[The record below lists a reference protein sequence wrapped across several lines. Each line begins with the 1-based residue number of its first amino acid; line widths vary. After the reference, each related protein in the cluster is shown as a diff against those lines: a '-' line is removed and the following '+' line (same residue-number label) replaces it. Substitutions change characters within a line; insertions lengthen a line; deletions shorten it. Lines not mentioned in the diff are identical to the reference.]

1 MRRYYTLSRIGVNR
15 DKNLHSYWQHDHAS
29 LYNAAEQRKGAHCG
43 GDFGSEAT
51 ATAELYDPAT
61 GIFTATGSMTIS
73 RHVPTAPRLSDG
85 KVLIAG
91 GWTLDSS
98 SPPYGADTAD
108 LCDPATGH
116 SLPLAA

>member
-1 MRRYYTLSRIGVNR
+1 M
-15 DKNLHSYWQHDHAS
+15 
-29 LYNAAEQRKGAHCG
+29 
-43 GDFGSEAT
+43 
-51 ATAELYDPAT
+51 T
-61 GIFTATGSMTIS
+61 GTFTATGNMTVG
-73 RHVPTAPRLSDG
+73 RELSQAILLKNG

-108 LCDPATGH
+108 LCDSATGH